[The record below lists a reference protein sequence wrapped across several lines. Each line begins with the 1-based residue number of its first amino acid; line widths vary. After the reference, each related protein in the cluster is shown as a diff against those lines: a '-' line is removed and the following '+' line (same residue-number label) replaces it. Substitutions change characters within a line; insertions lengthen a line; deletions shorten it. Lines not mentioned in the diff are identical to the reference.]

1 MPLRGDSTLDCKE
14 ARELTRGFL
23 SGGGVLERRAE
34 WRAHL
39 VACKECDEQYRDTV
53 EMLSRLHRARKE
65 PLGPAPERERAR
77 ELAQA
82 SETAAPPARRS
93 LIAFSPPRTRFSWRP
108 RKRSAWL
115 GLALPFVLLLVFGA
129 LGLPGSEARA
139 ANALVLQ
146 GAVELDG
153 RILAPGEAARPIQ
166 RGARIVAA
174 ADARVRLQDAHSEL
188 VFEGEGMLRCEGLG
202 PLRVFLYGGRLQ
214 ARGACTVS
222 SAVGIVSSTQGSLQ
236 VSIEADG
243 LHLRAGES
251 GATFVDAS
259 GRRALAP
266 GAELRIAAVFEPA
279 SGH

>member
-39 VACKECDEQYRDTV
+39 AACKECDEQYRDTV
-53 EMLSRLHRARKE
+53 EMLSRLHRARKD
-65 PLGPAPERERAR
+65 PAAPAPPRAR
-77 ELAQA
+77 ESAPE
-82 SETAAPPARRS
+82 SEAAAPAARRS
-93 LIAFSPPRTRFSWRP
+93 LIAFSPPPARFSWSP
-108 RKRSAWL
+108 RKRGAWL
-115 GLALPFVLLLVFGA
+115 GLAIPFVLLLVFGA
-129 LGLPGSEARA
+129 LGLPGSDPRA
-139 ANALVLQ
+139 ANAFVLQ

-153 RILAPGEAARPIQ
+153 QLLAPGEAARPIQ

-174 ADARVRLQDAHSEL
+174 ADARVRLQDAQSEL
-188 VFEGEGMLRCEGLG
+188 VFEGAGMLRCEGLG

-222 SAVGIVSSTQGSLQ
+222 SAVGIVSSTQGALQ
-236 VSIEADG
+236 VSIEEDG

-251 GATFVDAS
+251 GAVFVDAS

-266 GAELRIAAVFEPA
+266 GEERRIAAAFEPA